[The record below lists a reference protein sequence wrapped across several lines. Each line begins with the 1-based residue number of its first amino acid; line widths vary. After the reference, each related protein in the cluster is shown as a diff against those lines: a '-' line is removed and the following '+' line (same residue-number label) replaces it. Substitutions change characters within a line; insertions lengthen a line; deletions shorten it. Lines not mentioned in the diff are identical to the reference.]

1 MNWVVTM
8 IVVVLFVFL
17 LFIYS
22 LLSISSEISRAEE
35 EAYMHYEEGE
45 PEYDSD
51 AEAD

>member
-8 IVVVLFVFL
+8 IVAVLFVFL
-17 LFIYS
+17 LFIYP
-22 LLSISSEISRAEE
+22 LLSISSEISRAE